1 MARKLNARIFILI
14 TVLLALT
21 CTALRTVAM
30 YTSFDTDIG
39 YFKGGALSTASDI
52 ISLVSIIAIIVLAM
66 LTPKSTVT
74 VSDLNRINTPF
85 AYMQLGNAALLIVG
99 SIIFLI
105 LYMQSKSVLDLLLV
119 ISGIPA
125 AVYFVT
131 SYLYKKEI
139 IKISATTVA
148 GLGMLVILWALL
160 CIAHVYF
167 DNFVQMNSP
176 IKNSI
181 QFGFLSIMISML
193 ADIRYLIGKPSP
205 RFYLCS
211 HGLTF
216 FLCLVG
222 TVPYLIY
229 DFRISFID
237 ESYCR
242 LVFMMFGWCILAAA
256 PSLGAFASACKEQQA
271 ADNESISS
279 DPNDSNDSNDPNDS
293 AESTD
298 ASI

>member
-1 MARKLNARIFILI
+1 MARKLNARIFILV
-14 TVLLALT
+14 TALLALI

-39 YFKGGALSTASDI
+39 YFKSGALSTASDI
-52 ISLVSIIAIIVLAM
+52 ISLISIISIIVLAI
-66 LTPKSTVT
+66 LAKKSEATA
-74 VSDLNRINTPF
+74 SDLNRVSTPF
-85 AYMQLGNAALLIVG
+85 SYMQLGNAALLIIG
-99 SIIFLI
+99 SFFFLI

-125 AVYFVT
+125 AVYFVI

-205 RFYLCS
+205 RFYLCA
-211 HGLTF
+211 HGLAF

-256 PSLGAFASACKEQQA
+256 PSLGAFASACKDKQA
-271 ADNESISS
+271 ADDEPISS
-279 DPNDSNDSNDPNDS
+279 DST
-293 AESTD
+293 ESPD